1 MKKLK
6 KLILLLLLLIPS
18 FVLAAR
24 YSPSE
29 EIYHA
34 LPLTEGKLTITDYKT
49 IIPELLYPYSN
60 PLEGTIPGKSFAL
73 SEYISRNQSVIQVYN
88 DWFHQLPMVY
98 SSCSSANSNCHVYG
112 MYNPEEDFPDYGVD
126 IEVDM
131 QVEERYDKVVYNNI
145 KERFANYKINGNLNL
160 NQPRTYNIYDN
171 HFLYYLYNT
180 YLYNQSKKINELG
193 NLISYDSNIINTF
206 LPVKD
211 LKEIIERYNLEVRLP
226 YGYEKIDDHN
236 TYFESYYIPI
246 VNYNGTGYL
255 ISNMIL
261 KYYPIILIPD
271 DSENPIEAATEKIQ
285 AMLKPIKNQLSIENV
300 TSSIS
305 ALDAEDHENTVDDFL
320 STVLETSTNKDIIY
334 LSVKAGDTVIYSP
347 IKVVQIPKDKIPKE
361 TLTSY
366 ESTTGIILSTEN
378 NNIPIDSKLRV
389 NDVTVEF
396 AKKNNSIIQAFD
408 IVLYSKIDAQ
418 NITKDDNGFK
428 ISIPINSDFEITG
441 KKIAYLDE
449 KGKAQELYDIKK
461 ETIDGQDYITFVT
474 KHLSVY
480 AIVDKDGNPNTVDK
494 IGIILIIGVL
504 MFIILFIVKLIR
516 PKKYQI

>member
-6 KLILLLLLLIPS
+6 KLILLLLLSIPS

-24 YSPSE
+24 YPPSE
-29 EIYHA
+29 EIYRA

-49 IIPELLYPYSN
+49 VSPGLLYPYSN
-60 PLEGTIPGKSFAL
+60 TLEGTIPGKSFAL
-73 SEYISRNQSVIQVYN
+73 TEYLSRNQSVIQTYKE
-88 DWFHQLPMVY
+88 WFHQLPMVY
-98 SSCSSANSNCHVYG
+98 SSCSSANNNCKVYG
-112 MYNPEEDFPDYGVD
+112 MLDIADLPDDGVD

-131 QVEERYDKVVYNNI
+131 QIEERYDKVVYNNI
-145 KERFANYKINGNLNL
+145 KSVFANYKINEDLNL

-180 YLYNQSKKINELG
+180 YLYNQSKKLNEQG
-193 NLISYDSNIINTF
+193 NLDSYDSNIINTF
-206 LPVKD
+206 LPVKE
-211 LKEIIERYNLEVRLP
+211 LKEVIERYNLEVRLP
-226 YGYEKIDDHN
+226 YGYEEIDNYDS
-236 TYFESYYIPI
+236 YFESYYTPI

-255 ISNMIL
+255 ISNIIL

-285 AMLKPIKNQLSIENV
+285 TMLKPIKNQLSIENV

-305 ALDAEDHENTVDDFL
+305 ASDAEDHEDTVDDFL
-320 STVLETSTNKDIIY
+320 STVLGTSTNKDIIY
-334 LSVKAGDTVIYSP
+334 LSVKAGNTVIYSP

-378 NNIPIDSKLRV
+378 NNIPIDSKLRI

-396 AKKNNSIIQAFD
+396 TKKNNSVLQAFD

-428 ISIPINSDFEITG
+428 IYIPINSDFEITG

-480 AIVDKDGNPNTVDK
+480 AIVDKDGNPNTVDRV
-494 IGIILIIGVL
+494 GLILIIGVVV
-504 MFIILFIVKLIR
+504 FIILFIIKLVR
-516 PKKYQI
+516 PRKYQL